1 MEEQKDEYKSFL
13 FKKKVVILLNN
24 CAQGEAYSYKHSLCL
39 QEYRVED
46 VPHGI
51 RRAGIRGD
59 PRWNFSWN
67 LVHHKEKNVYTMYAQ
82 TEEQKRR
89 WIKAIEDAL

>member
-1 MEEQKDEYKSFL
+1 MLFFLLKSEQ
-13 FKKKVVILLNN
+13 
-24 CAQGEAYSYKHSLCL
+24 YSYKHSLCL

-46 VPHGI
+46 VPQGTRKSGI
-51 RRAGIRGD
+51 RAEA
-59 PRWNFSWN
+59 RWTFCWN

-82 TEEQKRR
+82 TEEQKKR